1 MNRNKVKRERKKNE
15 KDVRKDLEFSFAKL
29 SVK

>member
-1 MNRNKVKRERKKNE
+1 MNRNKVKRKRKKNE